1 MSKPFFIEALERGDP
16 ALFGQMISLQE
27 FVGREG
33 ALSAKTKTLMGLLV
47 DAVLGH
53 AEGVRALAERAR
65 GQGATEP
72 EITETVRMA
81 FFCGGMPALVTGTS
95 AFRPRS

>member
-1 MSKPFFIEALERGDP
+1 MPCFSFRFPG
-16 ALFGQMISLQE
+16 S
-27 FVGREG
+27 
-33 ALSAKTKTLMGLLV
+33 GLRVASPHPPPSRSITIRILPPEIRAPV
-47 DAVLGH
+47 

-72 EITETVRMA
+72 EIAETVRMT
-81 FFCGGMPALVTGTS
+81 FFCSGMPALVTATS